1 MSSVI
6 KTTSMND
13 LVVVVSLLTLNR
25 YFPAGAFHV
34 EHFFKN
40 RKKKKQN
47 AKIFLLFVHIFRSY
61 ILADIFL

>member
-25 YFPAGAFHV
+25 HFPAGAFHV

-40 RKKKKQN
+40 REKKKN
-47 AKIFLLFVHIFRSY
+47 AKIFLLLVHIFTSY

>member
-25 YFPAGAFHV
+25 HFPAGAFHV

-40 RKKKKQN
+40 REKKKMQKFSYYLY
-47 AKIFLLFVHIFRSY
+47 IFLRLTY
-61 ILADIFL
+61 WLT